1 MISVNKYQFPNGL
14 RLLHHYD
21 GATRMVAV
29 NLLYDVGS
37 RDEDPA
43 CTGLAHLCEHL
54 MFTGTNEVGQYD
66 TELQKAGGDSN
77 AWTNTDVT
85 NYYETLP
92 AHNLETALWLESDR
106 LQHLRLSQESVDTQ
120 KKVVIEEF
128 KQRSLNVPYGDLSH
142 ILNGAAFKVHPY
154 RWPVLGLTTDHIA
167 QVTRDDV
174 VKFFKGH
181 YAVNNLIMAI
191 SGNVKFDDAVRLV
204 DKWFGAIAPVELR
217 ERKLP
222 QEPPQRE
229 ARLVKKHSDVPQDLL
244 YIAYHMCGRR
254 DADYQACDLLSDVL
268 ANGTSSRFFRNVLMK
283 SEVFTDLDA
292 AVTGTLDPGLFL
304 VRGRLRDGHTF
315 AEAQQLVDEQLS
327 LLLDKGVTEYEL
339 AKCTN
344 KFHSNLLFDNIG
356 YADKALRLCEYE
368 NISAADD
375 VNHEV
380 EKYRRLNPEVVK
392 HVSEQLFR
400 PENSITLHYGPGVED
415 C

>member
-1 MISVNKYQFPNGL
+1 
-14 RLLHHYD
+14 
-21 GATRMVAV
+21 MVAV

-37 RDEDPA
+37 RDENPS

-54 MFTGTNEVGQYD
+54 MFTGTESVSQYD

-106 LQHLRLSQESVDTQ
+106 LQHLRLSKESIDTQ

-142 ILNGAAFKVHPY
+142 ILNAAAFKVHPY
-154 RWPVLGLTTDHIA
+154 RWPVLGLTTHHIA

-174 VKFFKGH
+174 VDFFRGH
-181 YAVNNLIMAI
+181 YAVNNLIMCI

-204 DKWFGAIAPVELR
+204 DKWFGAIAPVVLQKR
-217 ERKLP
+217 QLLA
-222 QEPPQRE
+222 EPPQRE

-244 YIAYHMCGRR
+244 YVAYHMCGRR
-254 DADYQACDLLSDVL
+254 EANYQACDLLSDVL

-283 SEVFTDLDA
+283 TDVFSDLDA

-304 VRGRLRDGHTF
+304 LRGRLREGRTF
-315 AEAQQLVDEQLS
+315 AEARQLVDEQLRV
-327 LLLDKGVTEYEL
+327 LVEKGVSQYEL
-339 AKCTN
+339 TKCTN
-344 KFHSNLLFDNIG
+344 KYHSNLLFNNIG

-368 NISAADD
+368 NISAVQD

-380 EKYRRLNPEVVK
+380 DKYKSLTPDGVQQVA
-392 HVSEQLFR
+392 EQLFK
-400 PENSITLHYGPGVED
+400 PENSVTLHYGPGVDE
-415 C
+415 